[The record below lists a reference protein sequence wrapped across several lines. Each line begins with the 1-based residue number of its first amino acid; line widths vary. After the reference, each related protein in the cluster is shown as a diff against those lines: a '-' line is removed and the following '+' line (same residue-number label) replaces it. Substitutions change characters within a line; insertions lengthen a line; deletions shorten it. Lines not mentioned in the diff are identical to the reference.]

1 MHFKIWSISFLTTIN
16 TFTGWKSTGTG
27 VKSITDEEPDLVP
40 GVAEDVDGL
49 LVRGAKKRL
58 AVNLNNSLTDLK
70 LKIVVFVDENLT
82 TPLALIQFLTSNL
95 ISFENQFG
103 AHSFRSG

>member
-1 MHFKIWSISFLTTIN
+1 MHFKIWSISFLTTIH
-16 TFTGWKSTGTG
+16 TLTGWKSTGF
-27 VKSITDEEPDLVP
+27 KSITDVEPDLVP

>member
-1 MHFKIWSISFLTTIN
+1 M
-16 TFTGWKSTGTG
+16 
-27 VKSITDEEPDLVP
+27 EPDLVP

-49 LVRGAKKRL
+49 LMGDVKKRL

-70 LKIVVFVDENLT
+70 LKIVVDENLT